1 MSKTGAKTCKTVQNS
16 GGGWRMADAKG
27 LQAEKTERAERAAGG
42 KDGEGGKG
50 GKGGERR
57 GWIWLISVQN
67 MRGRQIANVKEVDA
81 GKG

>member
-1 MSKTGAKTCKTVQNS
+1 
-16 GGGWRMADAKG
+16 MADAKG